1 MPDACCLAAQKD
13 KLAQAQALISSLHGQ
28 LKDEQKAK
36 TDLHAR
42 LKNGALLLLAC
53 SSQPAAP

>member
-1 MPDACCLAAQKD
+1 MQKD